1 MIPFASRQIV
11 AMILCHAEIPLT
23 PNPIML
29 MRGML
34 SFGDGLMS
42 FWGVIRKSQTLHFSL
57 THTSALLFTFG
68 SWKLKLVISLSK
80 KINQEYLKI
89 HFLFPLV

>member
-1 MIPFASRQIV
+1 LDPQQEFQFIFLNEMIPFASRQIV

-42 FWGVIRKSQTLHFSL
+42 FWGLM
-57 THTSALLFTFG
+57 
-68 SWKLKLVISLSK
+68 
-80 KINQEYLKI
+80 
-89 HFLFPLV
+89 